1 MKLFYTPGACSL
13 SPHIVLLEAGLPFTM
28 EKVDLKT
35 KKTEKGS
42 DFTTI
47 NSKGA
52 VPALQLDDG
61 RVLTEGSAVVQYL
74 ADQKP
79 DLGLAPR
86 AGSFERYQLV
96 ELLNYIAS
104 ELHKGFSPLF
114 NPSISADWKTAVLAN
129 LDKKFQWLTTYL
141 GTKNYL
147 MGDTFTGCVS
157 VHRAQLVLARRDR
170 SRQVSRAHGL
180 PCAGGSP
187 AQGARSAQSRGTHPL
202 SRHGARRRW
211 RLKSAPC
218 SFRARP
224 ATGPRAVS
232 LSPRRRHRCPAART
246 AATQAAHTTDS
257 GP

>member
-42 DFTTI
+42 DFTSI
-47 NSKGA
+47 SSKGA

-61 RVLTEGSAVVQYL
+61 RVLTEGPAVVQYL

-104 ELHKGFSPLF
+104 ELHKGYSPLF

-129 LDKKFQWLTTYL
+129 LDKKFQWLTTYI
-141 GTKNYL
+141 GDKNYL
-147 MGDTFTGCVS
+147 MGDTFTVADAYLFTVLSWSSHVGIDLAKYHVLT
-157 VHRAQLVLARRDR
+157 AYLAR
-170 SRQVSRAHGL
+170 VGH
-180 PCAGGSP
+180 
-187 AQGARSAQSRGTHPL
+187 
-202 SRHGARRRW
+202 
-211 RLKSAPC
+211 
-218 SFRARP
+218 RP
-224 ATGPRAVS
+224 KV
-232 LSPRRRHRCPAART
+232 
-246 AATQAAHTTDS
+246 QAALKAEGLIH
-257 GP
+257 

>member
-13 SPHIVLLEAGLPFTM
+13 SPHIVLREASLPVTM

-35 KKTEKGS
+35 KKTEKGL

-47 NSKGA
+47 NSKGS

-61 RVLTEGSAVVQYL
+61 RVLTEGPAVVQYL

-104 ELHKGFSPLF
+104 ELHKGYSPLF

-129 LDKKFQWLTTYL
+129 LDKRFQWLTTYL

-147 MGDTFTGCVS
+147 MGDTFTVADAYLFTVLSWSSHVGIDLAKYHMLTVY
-157 VHRAQLVLARRDR
+157 LARVGHRPKV
-170 SRQVSRAHGL
+170 QEALKAEGL
-180 PCAGGSP
+180 I
-187 AQGARSAQSRGTHPL
+187 H
-202 SRHGARRRW
+202 
-211 RLKSAPC
+211 
-218 SFRARP
+218 
-224 ATGPRAVS
+224 
-232 LSPRRRHRCPAART
+232 
-246 AATQAAHTTDS
+246 
-257 GP
+257 